1 MADINDWQKTTPAT
15 KVVSIYDL
23 MDIAVRT
30 MGNPPPDGYPDSFYT
45 VLKNIYNTLFDLFGV
60 TFVQLPAINN
70 GIAQINEFDPNQRI
84 STDLGT
90 YTVAGALAPGAV
102 SSDITRIKTF
112 QSIWF
117 VVTAVVGAPV
127 ISFEASIDGG
137 TNWEA
142 LTFARSNNT
151 ANVNS
156 ITGPAVSN
164 TGIITLKPFL
174 FRLRVVGAG
183 TSVTV
188 KVVGIN

>member
-1 MADINDWQKTTPAT
+1 MADINDWEKTTPAT
-15 KVVSIYDL
+15 KIVSIYDI
-23 MDIAVRT
+23 MDILVRSW
-30 MGNPPPDGYPDSFYT
+30 GNPPADGYPASYYT
-45 VLKNIYNTLFDLFGV
+45 VLTNIYNTLFDLYGV

-70 GIAQINEFDPNQRI
+70 GIAELNAYDPNQRI

-90 YTVAGALAPGAV
+90 YTVAGAVAPGNV
-102 SSDITRIKTF
+102 STDITRIKTF

-127 ISFEASIDGG
+127 ISFESSIDGG

-156 ITGPAVSN
+156 ITGPAVGN